1 MTRSIDFHLTSDG
14 ALEKEQD
21 VFVIPKGK
29 AAKMQAKLLTGQAC
43 LRITM
48 EENASLK
55 LESESSGSSSLAIEC
70 ALSGAGSSVDITSVC
85 RALGKD
91 AQRCSAN
98 IIHSAPNTRSIVHS
112 KGVAWD
118 SAAVELS
125 GLAKI
130 EESAPGSVSRVEC
143 KALLL
148 GETAKARADPVLEI
162 LNNDVDCSH
171 SASVREIE
179 KEKIFYLQARGL
191 TSVEAQQLIADGFL
205 AVA

>member
-1 MTRSIDFHLTSDG
+1 MTRSIDFHLASVG
-14 ALEKEQD
+14 ALETEQD
-21 VFVIPKGK
+21 VFTVPRGK
-29 AAKMQAKLLTGQAC
+29 AATMKAKLLTGQAC
-43 LRITM
+43 LKISV
-48 EENASLK
+48 EEKGSLK

-70 ALSGAGSSVDITSVC
+70 VLVGPGSSVDITNVC

-98 IIHSAPNTRSIVHS
+98 ITHSAPNTRSTVHS
-112 KGVAWD
+112 RGVAWD

-130 EESAPGSVSRVEC
+130 ENSAPGSVSRVEC

-179 KEKIFYLQARGL
+179 KEKIFYLQTRGL
-191 TSVEAQQLIADGFL
+191 AYVEAQQLIADGFL
-205 AVA
+205 SVS